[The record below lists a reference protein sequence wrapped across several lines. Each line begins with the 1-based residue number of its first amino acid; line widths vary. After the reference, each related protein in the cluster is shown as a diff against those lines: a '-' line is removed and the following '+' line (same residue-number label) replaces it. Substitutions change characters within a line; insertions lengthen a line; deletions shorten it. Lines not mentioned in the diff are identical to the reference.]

1 MTGFIDPPF
10 TFSLEQRMQIIQERP
25 YLALRDSGNL
35 WWPMV
40 AKVVPATGKKLISNW
55 ILQTAYIEN
64 LGQSTDLPTRELAIV
79 DTTFTPENVG
89 ERLVLDL
96 NSFEDLDGG
105 GIDAL
110 TEWTEQVSADSAH
123 YPQRQIEALLTNG
136 TAASTADMTYD
147 GSVFFSVDHPLNPK
161 TGKVKGTFANYFTGT
176 AGSGGC
182 PSTDANRDAYPGA
195 VPIDESVA
203 FETAWLNLRKIYG
216 YIASIRQANNIQP
229 RFLSPWAIKCHP
241 TMAPRVNSLLQAK
254 FASFS
259 NSSTTT
265 GGGSTD
271 IQGQLTELGYVKVLK
286 APEMPA
292 DGRYQV
298 IASQVQS
305 SQLGAIVWVERKPF
319 AIQTF
324 WPTDGKNA
332 DLARR
337 NQMEAHCR
345 ARNVAGYGKPEL
357 IFECRKT

>member
-1 MTGFIDPPF
+1 MAGFIDPSF
-10 TFSLEQRMQIIQERP
+10 TFNLEQRLQIIQERP
-25 YLALRDSGNL
+25 YQALRDTGNL
-35 WWPMV
+35 WWPYA

-79 DTTFTPENVG
+79 DTTFTPENAG
-89 ERLVLDL
+89 ERIELDL

-123 YPQRQIEALLTNG
+123 YPQRQIAALLNSG
-136 TAASTADMTYD
+136 TAASTAAMCYD
-147 GSVFFSVDHPLNPK
+147 SSVFFAVDHPLNPK
-161 TGKVKGTFANYFTGT
+161 TGKARGTFANIFTSSAKST
-176 AGSGGC
+176 
-182 PSTDANRDAYPGA
+182 PTTDANDDAYPGA
-195 VPIDESVA
+195 LPIDESVS
-203 FETAWLNLRKIYG
+203 FETAWLNLRKAFA

-229 RFLSPWAIKCHP
+229 RFLTPWAIVAHP
-241 TMAPRVNSLLQAK
+241 TLVPRLNTLLQAK
-254 FASFS
+254 FASMS
-259 NSSTTT
+259 NSAAT

-271 IQGQLTELGYVKVLK
+271 IQGQLAELGYQKVFK
-286 APEMPA
+286 APELTA
-292 DGRYQV
+292 DNSYYI

-305 SQLGAIVWVERKPF
+305 SQLGALVWVERKPF

-337 NQMEAHCR
+337 NKMEAHCR

-357 IFECRKT
+357 IFKGCAS